1 MSKLTYGQRQKLPKS
16 QFAIPSKA
24 PESGSYPID
33 TANRARNALARVSQH
48 GTPEEKKKVRSA
60 VKRKYPAIGQGGER
74 AGTSPEG
81 IQGAK
86 MQRFSRKGGKR
97 SKRSKK

>member
-1 MSKLTYGQRQKLPKS
+1 MAKLTYGERKALPAS
-16 QFAIPSKA
+16 AFAVDGKRRK
-24 PESGSYPID
+24 YPIQD
-33 TANRARNALARVSQH
+33 KAHARNALARVAAFGSS
-48 GTPEEKKKVRSA
+48 EEKAEVRSA